1 MTPKGNLLCGGQI
14 PMKAASSGVL
24 LSSQTFERQLPLYEQ
39 PKFGDAAA
47 TRERI
52 LDQLLLDEEKEGRW
66 STLSY

>member
-14 PMKAASSGVL
+14 LMKAASSGVL
-24 LSSQTFERQLPLYEQ
+24 LSSQTFEGQLPLYEQ
-39 PKFGDAAA
+39 SKFGDAAA